1 MKALSNVKFKFY
13 WLFSLLVLVLG
24 GCSGSDENPLVG
36 KWKYYRLEKD
46 GTVFL
51 SDDTSERRKIIDKH
65 LNENDR
71 FIKDVFKF
79 RENAEKEM
87 DTRLDVHF
95 ELKADSTAI
104 ISDFTQGA
112 DIQNWDY
119 TVDEDAKTISFV
131 TDDRTFQYDFKLER
145 DMLTFVDKQ
154 NRLKITLKKEEE

>member
-1 MKALSNVKFKFY
+1 MKYY
-13 WLFSLLVLVLG
+13 WLFSLLVLMLSA
-24 GCSGSDENPLVG
+24 CSGNNENLLVG
-36 KWKYYRLEKD
+36 KWKYYRLEKN

-87 DTRLDVHF
+87 DTRLDVFF

-112 DIQNWDY
+112 DIQEWQY
-119 TVDEDAKTISFV
+119 LVDEDAKTISFV
-131 TDDRTFQYDFKLER
+131 SGSTNFSYRFKLEN
-145 DMLTFVDKQ
+145 DLLTFEDKKEK
-154 NRLKITLKKEEE
+154 LKITLMKVKK